1 MGPGP
6 QGGSGRFSKT
16 LSDEATSKVYPVLK
30 GVKAETEKQEK
41 DGVQIARY
49 FIVSKPH

>member
-1 MGPGP
+1 MVQGDLAKLCQTRP
-6 QGGSGRFSKT
+6 QVR
-16 LSDEATSKVYPVLK
+16 YIQCLK